1 MKGALGGCSYRVVP
15 TEKLQKLSKKGCR
28 FGRIGYFAQPRVG
41 QNILKTAV
49 EQSDALR
56 GGIGKF
62 VSIGPAVELKSIGLK
77 YRLLFVIAGLHFWG
91 HEALC
96 LALNDV
102 KRRLRIE
109 LDQQIRYASLWTLYL
124 FQRERLWLEAKH
136 QTVAV

>member
-1 MKGALGGCSYRVVP
+1 MKGALGGGSYRVVP

-62 VSIGPAVELKSIGLK
+62 VPIGPAVELKSIGLK
-77 YRLLFVIAGLHFWG
+77 YRLLFVIASLHFGG
-91 HEALC
+91 HEALR
-96 LALNDV
+96 LALDDV
-102 KRRLRIE
+102 KRRFRIE
-109 LDQQIRYASLWTLYL
+109 LNQEVWYTSSWALYL
-124 FQRERLWLEAKH
+124 F
-136 QTVAV
+136 